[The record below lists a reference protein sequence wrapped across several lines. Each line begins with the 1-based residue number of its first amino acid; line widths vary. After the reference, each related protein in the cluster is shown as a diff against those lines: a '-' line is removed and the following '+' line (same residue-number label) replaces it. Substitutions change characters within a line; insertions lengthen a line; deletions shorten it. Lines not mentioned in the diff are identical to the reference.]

1 MEKQF
6 LIPMTETEFENLLSQ
21 TVTNVITSLLP
32 GNKKSEDKS
41 DPEDDLILFEEALS
55 LLKCSGPT
63 LYKFTR
69 DGLNSYKIG
78 NKRFFKRREVL
89 EFITQA
95 GARNNDRKEFAIRK
109 VF

>member
-6 LIPMTETEFENLLSQ
+6 FIPMTQTEFESLLSQ
-21 TVTNVITSLLP
+21 TVTNVICKHLP
-32 GNKKSEDKS
+32 GNIKPENNSDSE
-41 DPEDDLILFEEALS
+41 EDLILFEEALS

-69 DGLNSYKIG
+69 EGLKSYKLG
-78 NKRFFKRREVL
+78 NKRFFKKSEVL

-95 GARNNDRKEFAIRK
+95 GNRKDDKKEFATRK